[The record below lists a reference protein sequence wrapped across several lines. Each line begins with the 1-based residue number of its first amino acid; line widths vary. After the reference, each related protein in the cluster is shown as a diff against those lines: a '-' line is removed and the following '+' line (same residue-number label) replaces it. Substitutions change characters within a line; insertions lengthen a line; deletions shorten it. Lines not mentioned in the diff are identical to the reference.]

1 MVDLNATGKFV
12 REQYEDKK
20 QMSAYALIV
29 ALLSGGGGYTGF
41 NAAIDAADARWMTYT
56 EHAAGDMKSHIR
68 SLRREIRDIEYDI
81 GQGTA
86 TDRNKWELERLLE
99 DLEEAQEELEGMI

>member
-41 NAAIDAADARWMTYT
+41 NAAIDAADARWMTVEQHTATDLRSY
-56 EHAAGDMKSHIR
+56 IR
-68 SLRREIRDIEYDI
+68 ELKREIRDLNYDI
-81 GQGTA
+81 GAGTA
-86 TDRNKWELERLLE
+86 TERDKWELERLLE
-99 DLEEAQEELEGMI
+99 DLDEAELELEN